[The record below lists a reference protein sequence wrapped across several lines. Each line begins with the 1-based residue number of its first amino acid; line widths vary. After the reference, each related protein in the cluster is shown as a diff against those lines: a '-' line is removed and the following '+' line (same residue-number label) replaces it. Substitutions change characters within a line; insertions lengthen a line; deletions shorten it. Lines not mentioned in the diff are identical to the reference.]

1 MSAARITRMVEIYV
15 YAALL
20 GVLLAV
26 VLVRML
32 LLFLEMPTQ
41 VLVAVLLAGGAGGMW
56 VGHSQQRKDAKLIA
70 ILQSKAPLF
79 RALCLKTV
87 LGLLAI
93 AAVVGVL
100 TVLTASY
107 DVLGRLSGTLA
118 ATAVAA
124 AILWPLS
131 ALLDNPK
138 SMAAGLLGIIATTVV
153 YCMAIPLI
161 WGLGFRQQEI
171 LYSSL
176 AIGFSSPFG
185 MAALRLIELPKTQ
198 LAGRVGTLLYAIAL
212 ASFLT
217 AAWSTDNWRE
227 SGHWW
232 MFGLYVSSFGALVV
246 ACLTGMRTP
255 KWRHW
260 RWLGVAA
267 SLAGWTLFVMQEWAL
282 LLPDK
287 AWVILSTSTGCG
299 FAFAS
304 ICQLFPLAFEQR
316 WLRVLTIFAA
326 AVTVLFLNLETLLAP
341 DFGIGILGRIS
352 GAASVVASCSTL
364 ALVVFAGL
372 NRRRA
377 IASPTQEI
385 NCVVLY
391 CPGCG
396 KKQTLAMGGDDCEQ
410 CGLRLSIV
418 IS

>member
-1 MSAARITRMVEIYV
+1 MVEIYV
-15 YAALL
+15 YTALL

-41 VLVAVLLAGGAGGMW
+41 VLVAVLLAGAAGGLW
-56 VGHSQQRKDAKLIA
+56 VGHSQQRKDAKLLA

-124 AILWPLS
+124 AVLWPLL
-131 ALLDNPK
+131 ALLDKPK
-138 SMAAGLLGIIATTVV
+138 SMAAGLFGIIATMVV
-153 YCMAIPLI
+153 YGLALPLI
-161 WGLGFRQQEI
+161 WGFGYRQQEI
-171 LYSSL
+171 GLSAL
-176 AIGFSSPFG
+176 AIGLSAPFG

-212 ASFLT
+212 ASFVT
-217 AAWSTDNWRE
+217 AAWSSNTMRNSE
-227 SGHWW
+227 HWW
-232 MFGLYVSSFGALVV
+232 MFGFYVSGFGAMVV
-246 ACLTGMRTP
+246 ACLTGMSSP
-255 KWRHW
+255 KWWDW

-267 SLAGWTLFVMQEWAL
+267 SMAGWTLLVMQEWAL

-287 AWVILSTSTGCG
+287 AWVILSTSAGCG
-299 FAFAS
+299 FAYAS
-304 ICQLFPLAFEQR
+304 VCQLLSLATGQR
-316 WLRVLTIFAA
+316 WLRALAIVAV

-341 DFGIGILGRIS
+341 GLGIGILGRVS

-364 ALVVFAGL
+364 ALVVLARL
-372 NRRRA
+372 NQRA
-377 IASPTQEI
+377 VGAIETQEI
-385 NCVVLY
+385 TCVVLY

-396 KKQTLAMGGDDCEQ
+396 SKQSMAVGGDDCKQ

-418 IS
+418 ASRPNLS